1 MQREETCNWY
11 QPTPKKLVNTPKIA
25 LDRYISYI
33 DYCHSAIES
42 GTCSK
47 KCKDMTSRDMLLYAS
62 IKERKYEKGLQEAKQ
77 AGYKGID
84 MRAYAAS
91 FVYGA
96 IESFEEI
103 FRNIMSADDE
113 QNKRKIIKIIAR
125 KNLNAARYC
134 QKYLAEDP
142 LFAAKVQD
150 PFTSHM

>member
-1 MQREETCNWY
+1 
-11 QPTPKKLVNTPKIA
+11 
-25 LDRYISYI
+25 
-33 DYCHSAIES
+33 
-42 GTCSK
+42 
-47 KCKDMTSRDMLLYAS
+47 MTSRDMLLYAS

-103 FRNIMSADDE
+103 FR
-113 QNKRKIIKIIAR
+113 KIIKIIAR